1 MDTLIL
7 SVSAGGGHVHA
18 AEAIKEYILIDDNAS
33 KVKIVDTLK
42 YINPLID
49 RMVIGSYLK
58 TIKISPYLFGKLYNY
73 AEKDEGIANFSNKFN
88 ELLADKILKMIKE
101 FNPKLI
107 ITTHPFPSEMVTI
120 LKRKGLLKVPLLTIL
135 TDYAPHSF
143 WIREG
148 IDAYVVSNRDMK
160 EEMIARGVNENII
173 YDIGIPVLP
182 SFIESHHRTETL
194 NSLDLDNNKKTLLV
208 MGGSLGIGKIS
219 EIYKELSSIDLPLQI
234 IAITGNNKRLYN
246 ELMKHK
252 GSSSKPTRII
262 GYTKDVTKYMQC
274 SDLLLTK
281 PGGLTITEALICSL
295 PIAIFC
301 PIPGQEQKNA
311 DFLLNHKLAINLG
324 DGKSCKNTIKELLC
338 NEVALREMKENCS
351 HFSKPNCGLD
361 LINVINLIL
370 KKFPIENE
378 VAAEKTKDR
387 G

>member
-18 AEAIKEYILIDDNAS
+18 AEAIKEYILINDKNS
-33 KVKIVDTLK
+33 KVKIIDTLK

-49 RMVIGSYLK
+49 KMVIGSYLK
-58 TIKISPYLFGKLYNY
+58 TIKVSPNLFGKLYNY

-101 FNPKLI
+101 FNPRLI

-120 LKRKGLLKVPLLTIL
+120 LKRKGLINVPLLTIL

-143 WIREG
+143 WIRDG
-148 IDAYVVSNRDMK
+148 IDAYIVSNSDMK
-160 EEMIARGVNENII
+160 KEMISRGVDGNII

-182 SFIESHHRTETL
+182 SFIEKHRSIDTL
-194 NSLDLDNNKKTLLV
+194 KSLDLDINKKTILV

-219 EIYKELSSIDLPLQI
+219 EIYKELSSIDLPIQI

-246 ELMKHK
+246 ELLELKIY
-252 GSSSKPTRII
+252 SEKPTRII
-262 GYTKDVTKYMQC
+262 GYTKNVTKYMQC
-274 SDLLLTK
+274 SDLILTK
-281 PGGLTITEALICSL
+281 PGGLTITEALICTL

-301 PIPGQEQKNA
+301 PIPGQEEKNA
-311 DFLLNHKLAINLG
+311 NFLLKHKLAINLG
-324 DGKSCKNTIKELLC
+324 DGKNCKSLIKDLLC
-338 NEVALREMKENCS
+338 DETALKEMKENCS
-351 HFSKPNCGLD
+351 VFSKPNCGLD
-361 LINVINLIL
+361 LINVINKIL
-370 KKFPIENE
+370 KVPSENE
-378 VAAEKTKDR
+378 VAVEKIKDR